1 MAQDGVG
8 TLFCCSEL
16 FIVQAVT
23 AKTHNQRVKR
33 TCVLT
38 GYEAML

>member
-23 AKTHNQRVKR
+23 THNQRVKC

-38 GYEAML
+38 GYEALL